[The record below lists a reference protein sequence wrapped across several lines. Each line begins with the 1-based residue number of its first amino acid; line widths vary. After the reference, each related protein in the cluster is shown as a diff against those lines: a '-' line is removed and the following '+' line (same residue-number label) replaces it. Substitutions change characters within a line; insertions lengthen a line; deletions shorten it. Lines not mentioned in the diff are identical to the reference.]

1 MELLHAYSIDRI
13 QKMATPVSPRGLYRI
28 KGTPFDWQAGSDN
41 AAITINQSLGLTVN
55 HLTSGLGIDL
65 TPYVTGGVDPYW
77 ITVGWMA
84 YCSTQ
89 RAVTSGQDA
98 IRLSNGLSGGYTS
111 VISFVSLFNSLPAT
125 SNYVELSYNPV
136 TNTFELYVNGVL
148 VTQGTA
154 PGRFLHLAPYL
165 AFSEFTYIREIYV
178 ARFNNVERRFLRR
191 WGCETLVPATN
202 NIGAGILNTDGTMST
217 VKEVGLAATYPIP
230 AAALGISVDVSA
242 VSPDLTS
249 ALKVDTTDGTKSI
262 SKTSSV
268 FIRTLDAGIGAVGHA
283 VSVGG
288 LTPTKDATTLTVTAT
303 ALDRT

>member
-13 QKMATPVSPRGLYRI
+13 QKMATPVSPSGLYRI
-28 KGTPFDWQAGSDN
+28 RGTPFDWKAATAN
-41 AAITINQSLGLTVN
+41 AAITTHPSLGLNVSLITC
-55 HLTSGLGIDL
+55 GLGIDL

-84 YCSTQ
+84 YCYTQ
-89 RAVTSGQDA
+89 RAVTTSQDA
-98 IRLSNGLSGGYTS
+98 IRLSDGMSGGYTS
-111 VISFVSLFNSLPAT
+111 VIAFADLFNSVPGT

-136 TNTFELYVNGVL
+136 SNAFELYVNGVL
-148 VTQGTA
+148 ITQGTGG
-154 PGRFLHLAPYL
+154 GRFLHLAPYL
-165 AFSEFTYIREIYV
+165 SFSESIYIREIYV
-178 ARFNNVERRFLRR
+178 ARFNNIEQRFLRR
-191 WGCETLVPATN
+191 WGCETLIPATN